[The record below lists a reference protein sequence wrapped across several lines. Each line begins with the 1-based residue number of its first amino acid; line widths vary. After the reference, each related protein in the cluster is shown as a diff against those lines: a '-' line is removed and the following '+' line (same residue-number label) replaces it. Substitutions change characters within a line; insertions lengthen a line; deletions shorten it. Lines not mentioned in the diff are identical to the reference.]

1 METESLD
8 TASPARPYG
17 TVLSMLTLLFA
28 CRVAGQAVQYFQPQ
42 PWLPAFLEFQGSDL
56 PYWALLGAQLVI
68 LLLMVR
74 FSTAVAEARLPKS
87 ERAGRT
93 LSWIG
98 AMYMGGALL
107 RIGIGLLVPGA
118 KGWFTAWIPAI
129 FHVVLAG
136 WVLTLA
142 AYHVD
147 AASDE
152 ADA

>member
-1 METESLD
+1 METKSLT
-8 TASPARPYG
+8 TASHVQPYG
-17 TVLSMLTLLFA
+17 TVLSLLTLLFA

-42 PWLPAFLEFQGSDL
+42 PWLPDFLDFQGSDL
-56 PYWALLGAQLVI
+56 PYWALLGAQLLI
-68 LLLMVR
+68 LALMVR
-74 FSTAVAEARLPKS
+74 FSTAVAESRLPKS

-93 LSWIG
+93 LSWFG
-98 AMYMGGALL
+98 AMYMGGSLL
-107 RIGIGLLVPGA
+107 RIAIGLLVPGA
-118 KGWFTAWIPAI
+118 RGWFSAWIPAL

-142 AYHVD
+142 AYHAG

>member
-1 METESLD
+1 METGSLD
-8 TASPARPYG
+8 TASPVRPYG
-17 TVLSMLTLLFA
+17 TVLSLLTLLFA

-42 PWLPAFLEFQGSDL
+42 PWLPPFPDFQGSDL

-68 LLLMVR
+68 LVLMVR
-74 FSTAVAEARLPKS
+74 FSAAVAESRLPKS
-87 ERAGRT
+87 ERTGRT
-93 LSWIG
+93 LAWLG
-98 AMYMGGALL
+98 AMYLGGSLL
-107 RIGIGLLVPGA
+107 RIVIGLIVPGLR
-118 KGWFTAWIPAI
+118 GWFSAWIPAL

-142 AYHVD
+142 AYHAG